1 MLHYQQ
7 ILKYCLAEIIHIKAR
22 FGFLLMIVLIQKN
35 MCCISFNDKWTKKNL
50 ATTNL
55 GFR

>member
-22 FGFLLMIVLIQKN
+22 FGFLLMIVLIQKICAVYPL
-35 MCCISFNDKWTKKNL
+35 MISGQKKNL